1 MLLCCH
7 CMTNQFKGLKVV
19 VSLIIFTVRYHT
31 VVVQA
36 YTRGLCL
43 PVHLSVHHKSSTME
57 AAKDAHEFERTFWLI
72 IPAKARDYV
81 FTGICLSVCLSVCY
95 HDN

>member
-43 PVHLSVHHKSSTME
+43 PVHLSVHHKSSQVLWKQLKMHTSLKGHFGLLSPRKRGIM
-57 AAKDAHEFERTFWLI
+57 FL
-72 IPAKARDYV
+72 PA
-81 FTGICLSVCLSVCY
+81 FVCLSVCY